1 MSFYVEQNKQFPMA
15 GIKEEYDKELEAI
28 QNTPVLPEEEEQAN
42 ILNRQTLTN
51 IGKYGAGA
59 YGTAL
64 LGREGLRYAL
74 QPKLQDVGAKA
85 SIIIDN
91 YYNPK
96 LGTWEKVKLS
106 ADHFINNEADEI
118 NKMVKDYGEEL
129 GITKKT
135 NIKNKLVSIAKR
147 DFDMD
152 ISHIKKGG
160 QPVNNMGQFRAAMEE
175 DMAVRRLG
183 LRPDENPSLRGAFGK
198 AKRNLRAENAWKNL
212 NDILYDGKITEK
224 RQRLFHNAGLHRI
237 ESTSM
242 GNLFSFN
249 QKDALKNHGN
259 AIGAWGK
266 DIAHPNAMITAT
278 KIKDASDIHAITRA
292 VSKDHMQQ
300 MAEHVMKTAKDL
312 NNPDD
317 IRKAAKLRFW
327 SLQATPAKEYA
338 SLHAQAK
345 TIDNEVERFMRAFKY
360 NKSTG
365 IATLQFSPMRKPLP
379 LIGGFNANINYER
392 YKGQSLQS
400 VMKRRGLGELS
411 GPDLRPWKIRRNFL
425 YTDALDLQKGAR
437 WIQKNPHMTYYNGT
451 SVLEPYVSS
460 RKATLDA
467 IKGRKWE
474 KAFKN
479 ALKLAKKVAS
489 RAARWAILKR

>member
-1 MSFYVEQNKQFPMA
+1 MAIELPDKKDQINFPAIMEDYQREQEEIQQF
-15 GIKEEYDKELEAI
+15 
-28 QNTPVLPEEEEQAN
+28 QEEQARLLSRPT
-42 ILNRQTLTN
+42 ISN
-51 IGKYGAGA
+51 IGKIGATA
-59 YGTAL
+59 YGTTL
-64 LGREGLRYAL
+64 LGREALRYAL
-74 QPKLQDVGAKA
+74 QPKLQDIGAKA

-96 LGTWEKVKLS
+96 LGAWEKIKMS
-106 ADHFINNEADEI
+106 ADHFMNNEAEEI

-135 NIKNKLVSIAKR
+135 KIKNKLISVAKR

-152 ISHIKKGG
+152 IRHIKKGG
-160 QPVNNMGQFRAAMEE
+160 RPVNNMGQFRAAMDE
-175 DMAVRRLG
+175 DMAIRRLG
-183 LRPDENPSLRGAFGK
+183 LRLDENPSLRGAFGK

-242 GNLFSFN
+242 GNLFSFY
-249 QKDALKNHGN
+249 QKDPLQNHGN

-266 DIAHPNAMITAT
+266 DIAHPDARITVT
-278 KIKDASDIHAITRA
+278 KIKDSSDIHAITRA
-292 VSKDHMQQ
+292 VNKDHMQQ
-300 MAEHVMKTAKDL
+300 MAKHVMIKAKDL
-312 NNPDD
+312 NNPDE
-317 IRKAAKLRFW
+317 IRQLAKNRFM
-327 SLQATPAKEYA
+327 SLQATPAKSYA
-338 SLHAQAK
+338 SLHKQAGI
-345 TIDNEVERFMRAFKY
+345 IDDEVDRFMRAFKY

-365 IATLQFSPMRKPLP
+365 IATLQFSPLRKPLP
-379 LIGGFNANINYER
+379 LIGGFNANINYQR

-400 VMKRRGLGELS
+400 LMKRRGLGKLS
-411 GPDLRPWKIRRNFL
+411 GPDLRPWKVRTNFL
-425 YTDALDLQKGAR
+425 YTDPLDLAKGAR
-437 WIQKNPHMTYYNGT
+437 WVQKNPHMTYYNGT
-451 SVLEPYVSS
+451 NVLEPYVST

-479 ALKLAKKVAS
+479 ALRLAKKVGS
-489 RAARWAILKR
+489 RAARFAVFKR

>member
-28 QNTPVLPEEEEQAN
+28 QNTPVLPEEEQAN

-96 LGTWEKVKLS
+96 LGTWEKVKMS

-135 NIKNKLVSIAKR
+135 NIKNKLISIARR

-152 ISHIKKGG
+152 IKHIKKGG
-160 QPVNNMGQFRAAMEE
+160 SPVNNMGQFRAAMEE

-183 LRPDENPSLRGAFGK
+183 LRPDANPSLRGAYGR

-224 RQRLFHNAGLHRI
+224 RQRLFHDGGLHTI
-237 ESTSM
+237 EKTSM
-242 GNLFSFN
+242 GNLFSSN

-266 DIAHPNAMITAT
+266 DIAHPDAMITAT
-278 KIKDASDIHAITRA
+278 KIKDSSDIHAITRA

-300 MAEHVMKTAKDL
+300 MAEHVMLTADDL

-317 IRKAAKLRFW
+317 IRRAAKRRFM
-327 SLQATPAKEYA
+327 SLQATPARNYA
-338 SLHAQAK
+338 SLHAQVG
-345 TIDNEVERFMRAFKY
+345 TIDDEVERFMRAFKY

-365 IATLQFSPMRKPLP
+365 TATLQFSPLRKPLP
-379 LIGGFNANINYER
+379 LIGGFNANINYQR

-400 VMKRRGLGELS
+400 LMKRRGLGELR
-411 GPDLRPWKIRRNFL
+411 GIEIRPWKVRKNYL

-451 SVLEPYVSS
+451 KTLDPYVST

-474 KAFKN
+474 KVFKN
-479 ALKLAKKVAS
+479 LLGLTKKTISFVG
-489 RAARWAILKR
+489 RKAIFKR